1 MQSESNPQEVKEEI
15 KQMEKWEILNILNEC
30 ESGIEIT
37 YPNNKKEVYFDKE
50 IGIII
55 NEIYENFV
63 NAYAYILPNQL
74 YANKITVNL
83 YNIGKILIEII

>member
-1 MQSESNPQEVKEEI
+1 MKENLI
-15 KQMEKWEILNILNEC
+15 KMDKWEILNILNEC
-30 ESGIEIT
+30 EGIEIT

-55 NEIYENFV
+55 NEIYENFI

-74 YANKITVNL
+74 YINKITINL
-83 YNIGKILIEII
+83 DNIDILIEII

>member
-1 MQSESNPQEVKEEI
+1 MKEKM
-15 KQMEKWEILNILNEC
+15 KQMEKWGILNILNEC

-55 NEIYENFV
+55 NEIYENFI

-74 YANKITVNL
+74 YINKITINL
-83 YNIGKILIEII
+83 NNIGGILIEII

>member
-1 MQSESNPQEVKEEI
+1 MKEEI
-15 KQMEKWEILNILNEC
+15 KQIEKWEILNILNEC
-30 ESGIEIT
+30 ESGIEVT
-37 YPNNKKEVYFDKE
+37 TNDKKEVYFDKE

-55 NEIYENFV
+55 NEIYENFI
-63 NAYAYILPNQL
+63 NGYILPNQL

>member
-1 MQSESNPQEVKEEI
+1 MKEEM
-15 KQMEKWEILNILNEC
+15 KQIDKWEVLNILNEC

-37 YPNNKKEVYFDKE
+37 YPDNKKEVYFDKE

-83 YNIGKILIEII
+83 DNMGKILIEII

>member
-1 MQSESNPQEVKEEI
+1 MKEKM
-15 KQMEKWEILNILNEC
+15 KQIEKWEILNILNEC
-30 ESGIEIT
+30 ESGIEVT
-37 YPNNKKEVYFDKE
+37 TNDKKEVYFDKE

>member
-1 MQSESNPQEVKEEI
+1 MEENLI
-15 KQMEKWEILNILNEC
+15 EIEKWEVLNILNEC

-55 NEIYENFV
+55 NEIYENFI
-63 NAYAYILPNQL
+63 NGYILPNQL

>member
-1 MQSESNPQEVKEEI
+1 MKEEI

-37 YPNNKKEVYFDKE
+37 YPNDKKEVYFDKE
-50 IGIII
+50 IGIIT

-63 NAYAYILPNQL
+63 NAYVYILPNQL

-83 YNIGKILIEII
+83 YNIGEILIEII

>member
-1 MQSESNPQEVKEEI
+1 MKEEI

-55 NEIYENFV
+55 NEIYENFIDG
-63 NAYAYILPNQL
+63 YAYILPNQL
-74 YANKITVNL
+74 YSNKITVNL

>member
-1 MQSESNPQEVKEEI
+1 MKEEI

-55 NEIYENFV
+55 NEIYENFIDG
-63 NAYAYILPNQL
+63 YILPNQL
-74 YANKITVNL
+74 YNINKIIVNL
-83 YNIGKILIEII
+83 DNIGEILIEII

>member
-1 MQSESNPQEVKEEI
+1 MKEEI

-37 YPNNKKEVYFDKE
+37 YPDNKKEVYFDKE
-50 IGIII
+50 IGIIT

-83 YNIGKILIEII
+83 YNIGEILIEII

>member
-1 MQSESNPQEVKEEI
+1 MKEEI
-15 KQMEKWEILNILNEC
+15 KQMEKWEILNILNGC

-55 NEIYENFV
+55 NEIYENFIDG
-63 NAYAYILPNQL
+63 YILPNQL

-83 YNIGKILIEII
+83 DNIGEILIEII

>member
-1 MQSESNPQEVKEEI
+1 MKEKM

-63 NAYAYILPNQL
+63 NAYAYILPNKF
-74 YANKITVNL
+74 YNINKITVNL
-83 YNIGKILIEII
+83 DNIGEILIEII

>member
-1 MQSESNPQEVKEEI
+1 MKEKM
-15 KQMEKWEILNILNEC
+15 KQIEKWEILNILNEC
-30 ESGIEIT
+30 ESGIEVT
-37 YPNNKKEVYFDKE
+37 TNDKKEVYFDKE

-74 YANKITVNL
+74 YANKIIVNL